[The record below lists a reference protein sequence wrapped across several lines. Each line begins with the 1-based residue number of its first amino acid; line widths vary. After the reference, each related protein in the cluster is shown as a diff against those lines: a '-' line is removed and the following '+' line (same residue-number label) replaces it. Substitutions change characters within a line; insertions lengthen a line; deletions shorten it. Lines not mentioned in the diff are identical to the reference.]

1 MLLYGFCPLR
11 FCKIL
16 LKNVIQKTFCNSFVI
31 FGVNI
36 YKLKKKTD
44 TMATIHLTTEEFI
57 GRVADF
63 RSNPD
68 KFVFLGKRPALID
81 FYAAWCG
88 PCKML
93 SPVLEELSDEYSGK
107 VDIYKINVDEEEEL
121 ATVFGIRS
129 IPTLIFVPLD
139 GKLQRSQGA
148 MGKPQLKEAIENILL
163 K

>member
-1 MLLYGFCPLR
+1 
-11 FCKIL
+11 
-16 LKNVIQKTFCNSFVI
+16 
-31 FGVNI
+31 
-36 YKLKKKTD
+36 
-44 TMATIHLTTEEFI
+44 MATIHLTTEEFI

-63 RSNPD
+63 RSNPEE
-68 KFVFLGKRPALID
+68 FVFLGKRPALID